1 MEPPPPPAATP
12 ATPSSPAA
20 VTLPKLAILTP
31 SDLASTRFGPL
42 QKKIHSGSDVTFFLG
57 SRAYKEMTVWVAQL
71 NHSLIPRSSPDTAGP
86 VCFPLEP
93 DRKGGWSGPVGRLR
107 GVLDRCEELMGEA
120 PAEEGGNRRF
130 GNGACRVWHGMVEGR
145 VGGWIGGLG
154 LGRGETE
161 GGGMDGEK
169 WEGVREELKGY
180 FMGSWGD
187 KGRLDYGTGHELSFL
202 AFLGGLWKVG
212 YFGGGG
218 GEQQEGER
226 EREVVL
232 GVVERYLEVVRKLIT
247 TYTLEPAG
255 SHGVW
260 GLDDHSFA
268 PYIFGSAQFTRPISA
283 SRPEPTPVEGSCPGA
298 PKPASVTSKQ
308 TVEEYRGRNMYF
320 GAIGFIYDVKRGPFW
335 EHSPMLFDISGIKD
349 GWGKINKGMVKM
361 YRAEVLGKFPVV
373 QHFGF
378 GGLWRWEV
386 DPEMVAEGGGGGVHL
401 QSQPQSRGTGAG
413 GGEGGMKAPWA
424 RGGVTGGM
432 GGQSGG
438 QVSMPRPEAGV
449 MAPTGFPG
457 RQGGMGTPTGFPA
470 RGQVPTPRG
479 GIPNTGP
486 MEQTNFPR
494 GGGMHDRVGGNQFS
508 VTKAPWAKD

>member
-1 MEPPPPPAATP
+1 MEPPPPPPPSATG
-12 ATPSSPAA
+12 A
-20 VTLPKLAILTP
+20 VSLPRLPILT
-31 SDLASTRFGPL
+31 SDELSKKAFGPL
-42 QKKIHSGSDVTFFLG
+42 QKRINSGADVSFFLT
-57 SRAYKEMTVWVAQL
+57 SRAYKELMVWIMQL
-71 NHSLIPRSSPDTAGP
+71 NHSLIPRLSPDTARP

-93 DRKGGWSGPVGRLR
+93 GRRGWSEPVRRLR
-107 GVLDRCEELMGEA
+107 EMLRGCEELILEA
-120 PAEEGGNRRF
+120 PPEENKNRRF
-130 GNGACRVWHGMVEGR
+130 GNGACRVWHGKLGER
-145 VGGWIGGLG
+145 IQGWIDGLG
-154 LGRGETE
+154 LVVD
-161 GGGMDGEK
+161 GGVK
-169 WEGVREELKGY
+169 EELRGY
-180 FMGSWGD
+180 FMGAWGD

-212 YFGGGG
+212 FFGGG
-218 GEQQEGER
+218 EEKEGER
-226 EREVVL
+226 EREVVI
-232 GVVERYLEVVRKLIT
+232 GVVEMYLEVVRKLIT

-260 GLDDHSFA
+260 GLDDHSFV
-268 PYIFGSAQFTRPISA
+268 PYIFGSAQFTKPILG
-283 SRPEPTPVEGSCPGA
+283 SRTEATPVEGSCPGA
-298 PKPASVTSKQ
+298 PKPASAVDKQ
-308 TVEEYRGRNMYF
+308 TVEDYRGSNMYF

-378 GGLWRWEV
+378 GGLWAWEV
-386 DPEMVAEGGGGGVHL
+386 DPEMAGERSVHL
-401 QSQPQSRGTGAG
+401 QSQPVQNQAQSLGQG
-413 GGEGGMKAPWA
+413 GGEGGTKAPWA
-424 RGGVTGGM
+424 RGAMGGM
-432 GGQSGG
+432 SGG
-438 QVSMPRPEAGV
+438 QVSMPRPMDGGV

-457 RQGGMGTPTGFPA
+457 RQPGMG
-470 RGQVPTPRG
+470 TPRG